1 MAKINTGSATIGGTI
16 DPGVT
21 ASSSGATITLTAD
34 VAVENFVSRGWT
46 GAPSG
51 AVTDKWTITSGVAAG
66 GAVAQWDTIQ
76 VTADSNPSHTFTV
89 NVNGQSTAAI
99 NSNTTGS
106 TPLFRNWNTAI
117 AMANAVNN
125 LTGMSAFARWDGFV
139 YIKADNG
146 AHLSA
151 RQPVLR
157 SERETPSA
165 PQSRLVT
172 RVNQ

>member
-1 MAKINTGSATIGGTI
+1 
-16 DPGVT
+16 
-21 ASSSGATITLTAD
+21 
-34 VAVENFVSRGWT
+34 